1 MMYRPIKAALLQVH
15 SVIGVTISLILA
27 LIAMT
32 GATMSFEDEIGAGL
46 NAGIMRVEPRPVPML
61 TPDELVARLQA
72 APDFGKDF
80 AKVSAVTMTSDPA
93 AAVRIRSARNE
104 GESRSS
110 VYADPYDGHVLGAPR
125 GEDFFLTVRKLH
137 RWLLLP
143 GDGKGVGRQVTGVAA
158 IGLIVMLM
166 SGIVLRWPRHARSIR
181 IWLKPN
187 LALRGRG
194 LHWSVHSVVGTW
206 VMVIYLVMALT
217 GLWYSFDWYRDG
229 VTWLFSDR
237 TAAPKV
243 QSKSAQP
250 KSTQPISAP
259 PGSPPP
265 AGAADSTPLT
275 FDRAWS
281 AFLRTQD
288 GRYVTAQLTMPS
300 GAGTAIRIRSWT
312 RDASH
317 DGARDEF
324 RIDAITGRVISSEI
338 YADKSIGERI
348 LSNLLDIH
356 RGSLWGWPGKLLFML
371 AAALMP
377 LIVFTGFILYFSRRK
392 HRRLSRPMLGT
403 LAPGE

>member
-1 MMYRPIKAALLQVH
+1 MMYRSIKAALLQVH

-27 LIAMT
+27 LIAIT
-32 GATMSFEDEIGAGL
+32 GATMSFEDEIGASL
-46 NAGIMRVEPRPVPML
+46 NAGIMRVEPRAAPML
-61 TPDELVARLQA
+61 APDALVARLQA
-72 APDFGKDF
+72 AQDFSQEF
-80 AKVSAVTMTSDPA
+80 RKVSAVTMTSDPA

-110 VYADPYDGHVLGAPR
+110 VYVDPYDGHVLGVPR
-125 GEDFFLTVRKLH
+125 GEEFFLTVRQLH

-143 GDGKGVGRQVTGVAA
+143 DDAKGVGRQVTGVAA

-166 SGIVLRWPRHARSIR
+166 SGIVLRWPRHARNIR

-194 LHWSVHSVVGTW
+194 FHWSLHSVVGTW
-206 VMVIYLVMALT
+206 VMLIYLVMALT
-217 GLWYSFDWYRDG
+217 GLWYSFDWYRNG

-237 TAAPKV
+237 TAAPKA
-243 QSKSAQP
+243 QSTSAQP
-250 KSTQPISAP
+250 NS
-259 PGSPPP
+259 SPP
-265 AGAADSTPLT
+265 ARAADSTPLT

-288 GRYVTAQLTMPS
+288 GRYARAQLTLPS
-300 GAGTAIRIRSWT
+300 GAGTVIRIRSWT

-338 YADKSIGERI
+338 YADKPIGERV

-377 LIVFTGFILYFSRRK
+377 LIVVTGFILYLSRRK
-392 HRRLSRPMLGT
+392 HRRVSRPMLGD